1 MNKGFWDKLKKP
13 IIVLAPMA
21 DVTDAAFRRII
32 VKHGK
37 PDVIWTEFVSC
48 DGLCSEQGRKNLSIN
63 LKYTKAEKP
72 IVAQIFGSDPKNFY
86 KCAQYIKKLGF
97 DGIDINMGCPEK
109 SICKQGSGAALIN
122 TPEIAKEIIR
132 EAKKG
137 AGKLPVSVK
146 IRTGYGKEDLE
157 NWVSHLV
164 EAEPTVII
172 IHGRTKKEMSEV
184 PVNWKLIG
192 KVANKLK
199 QKFPDNKRPLVIG
212 NGDVVDLDDAYA
224 KAEKYEVDGV
234 MIGRGV
240 LGNPWFF
247 NPNKKATL
255 EEKLSV
261 LVEHTLLYEKILGNK
276 KPFDIMKKHFKSY
289 VSGFKGAKDLR
300 IKLMACKDAKAV
312 RQIID
317 NYTKDNPEASNLT

>member
-1 MNKGFWDKLKKP
+1 M
-13 IIVLAPMA
+13 VLAPMA
-21 DVTDAAFRRII
+21 DITDAAFRRII
-32 VKHGK
+32 VKYGK
-37 PDVIWTEFVSC
+37 PDVVWTEFVSC

-86 KCAQYIKKLGF
+86 KCAKYIKELGF

-132 EAKKG
+132 ETKRG

-157 NWVSHLV
+157 KWVNHLV
-164 EAEPTVII
+164 EAEPAVII
-172 IHGRTKKEMSEV
+172 IHGRTRKEMSKV

-192 KVANKLK
+192 KIVNKLK
-199 QKFPDNKRPLVIG
+199 QNLPDSRRPLIIG

-224 KAEKYEVDGV
+224 KAEKHGVDGV
-234 MIGRGV
+234 MIGRGI

-247 NPNKKATL
+247 DLDKSNREITL
-255 EEKLSV
+255 KEKLSV
-261 LVEHTLLYEKILGNK
+261 LVEHALLYEKILGNRK
-276 KPFDIMKKHFKSY
+276 SFDIMKKHFKAY

-300 IKLMACKDAKAV
+300 IQLMTCKDAKAV
-312 RQIID
+312 KQTVD
-317 NYTKDNPEASNLT
+317 DYMKANLGANNLT